1 MPPADAPVSEQE
13 LRDHLAQLLPTHQ
26 ATHQVPHR
34 PAGDAAAPQHRE
46 ITAQY
51 IAPAG
56 LGVLPANLDAC

>member
-1 MPPADAPVSEQE
+1 
-13 LRDHLAQLLPTHQ
+13 LLPTHQATHQ

-56 LGVLPANLDAC
+56 L

>member
-1 MPPADAPVSEQE
+1 MPPADAPVQEQE
-13 LRDHLAQLLPTHQ
+13 LRDHLAQLLPTHQATHQ

-56 LGVLPANLDAC
+56 L